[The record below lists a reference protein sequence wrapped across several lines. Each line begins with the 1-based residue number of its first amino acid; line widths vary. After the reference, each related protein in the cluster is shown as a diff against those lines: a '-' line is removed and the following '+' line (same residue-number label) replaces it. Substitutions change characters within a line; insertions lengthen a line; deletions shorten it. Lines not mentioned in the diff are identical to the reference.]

1 MKIGLVSSVPFV
13 PKVHRAQNVFD
24 VIKTILIMLSAHL
37 EEMMP
42 IITLAN
48 MYGKLTVLKYAVRA
62 AGLVCTGAT
71 ENNLDMEYDVYLIKK
86 S

>member
-1 MKIGLVSSVPFV
+1 MSGSESPTASSVPCV

-42 IITLAN
+42 IITISKHVWQIN
-48 MYGKLTVLKYAVRA
+48 S
-62 AGLVCTGAT
+62 
-71 ENNLDMEYDVYLIKK
+71 IKIRSESSRLSLHWSNRK
-86 S
+86 